1 MDQKAHRWRE
11 NAKSF
16 LIGRR
21 FQTSL
26 AAPECDNVKPTDSSS
41 HLAWFRNAAPYINAH
56 RGRTFVIS
64 FGGEAVQDAGF
75 PQLIHD
81 IAMLHS
87 LGVQLVLVHGAR
99 PQIEQRLRSRGL
111 RFRYENG
118 LRVTDADALS
128 MVKEAAGCLRVEIE
142 ALLSM
147 GLANTPMSG
156 ARIRVASGNHV
167 IAKPLGVRDGIDY
180 QHTGE
185 VRRVDAEGIRRHL
198 ELGQV
203 VLLSPL
209 GYSPTGEV
217 FNLSAEDVA
226 TAAAIA
232 LKADKLIFLTEARML
247 RDGRRRPVSQ
257 LTAEQA
263 QALLD
268 GRRKLP
274 METAQH
280 LRSAVHACHQAVNRV
295 HLVDRSLDGALLL
308 ELYTR
313 DGVGTLITGETYERL
328 RRATIDDVGGVLE
341 LIQPM
346 EAEGILVRRSR
357 EQLELEIDRFSVIER
372 DGVVLGCA
380 ALYPFP
386 EEAVAE
392 LACVAVH
399 PEYRSAG
406 RGDRLLEFVEAQART
421 LGIGR
426 LFVLTTRTAHWFRER
441 GFEPGDIRGLPL
453 RRQEL
458 YNYQR
463 NSKVFIKM
471 LAGGEEA
478 SGVRR

>member
-1 MDQKAHRWRE
+1 
-11 NAKSF
+11 
-16 LIGRR
+16 
-21 FQTSL
+21 
-26 AAPECDNVKPTDSSS
+26 V
-41 HLAWFRNAAPYINAH
+41 
-56 RGRTFVIS
+56 
-64 FGGEAVQDAGF
+64 
-75 PQLIHD
+75 IHD
-81 IAMLHS
+81 IAMLQS
-87 LGVQLVLVHGAR
+87 LGVRLVLVHGAR
-99 PQIEQRLRSRGL
+99 PQIEQRLRARGL
-111 RFRYENG
+111 AFRYEAG

-128 MVKEAAGCLRVEIE
+128 AVKEAAGCLRVEIE

-167 IAKPLGVRDGIDY
+167 IARPLGVRGGVDY

-185 VRRVDAEGIRRHL
+185 VRRVDADGIRRRL
-198 ELGQV
+198 ENAEV

-226 TAAAIA
+226 TATAIA
-232 LKADKLIFLTEARML
+232 LKADKLIFLTETPGI

-263 QALLD
+263 QAWLD
-268 GRRKLP
+268 GRRKLEA
-274 METAQH
+274 ETAQH
-280 LRSAVHACHQAVNRV
+280 LRSAVHACRQGVGRV
-295 HLVDRSLDGALLL
+295 HLIERNVDGALLL

-313 DGVGTLITGETYERL
+313 DGVGTLVTGETYERL
-328 RRATIDDVGGVLE
+328 RRATIDDVGGILE

-380 ALYPFP
+380 AFYPFP
-386 EEAVAE
+386 AESLGE
-392 LACVAVH
+392 LACLAIH
-399 PEYRSAG
+399 PDYRTAG
-406 RGDRLLEFVEAQART
+406 RGDRLLEFVETEAAT

-441 GFEPGDIRGLPL
+441 GFQPGDIRNLPL
-453 RRQEL
+453 RRREL

-463 NSKVFIKM
+463 NSKVFIKE
-471 LAGGEEA
+471 L
-478 SGVRR
+478 SVRREA